1 MTQLA
6 LIERVKNCLQ
16 RINIVVNELNVDTV
30 IGRGELELDSI
41 KFMEFFV
48 ELENEF
54 NIVIDYREIFQ
65 NGQEKSLS
73 VLLMY
78 LEKNRNCYFSSRNV

>member
-78 LEKNRNCYFSSRNV
+78 LENKLNSTHV

>member
-16 RINIVVNELNVDTV
+16 RINIVVNELNVDAV

-73 VLLMY
+73 VLLIY
-78 LEKNRNCYFSSRNV
+78 LENKLNSTHV